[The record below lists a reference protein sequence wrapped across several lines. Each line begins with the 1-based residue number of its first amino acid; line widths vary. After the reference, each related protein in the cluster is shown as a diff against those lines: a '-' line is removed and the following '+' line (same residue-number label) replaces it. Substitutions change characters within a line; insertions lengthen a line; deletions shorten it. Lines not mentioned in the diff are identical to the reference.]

1 MRRMKK
7 WITVPAA
14 LLLVIVMTAGALA
27 EALPAPAELF
37 GKPWY
42 NTTVFGNLPE
52 SAPKAADDLY
62 SCYNYDFAAAHQNAP
77 ANASRG
83 DSTDVFAAMKDA
95 LADESADDPALKQL
109 RIFYEQAL
117 DTETRKKGNGM
128 DELLPW
134 LKRVA
139 DAKSLQQLEEV
150 ILAEDFPFCPFMKL
164 YVSNDFATGTNCV
177 NIAINLTVSDEP
189 AYYDPPKDP
198 LDMQI
203 KILAMGEKFQSL
215 VCLYLMCGLDMD
227 NAATAAMGV
236 VNMERTWALLGDSPL
251 HYTEREYGACAKD
264 TRSLTLDELAA
275 YCPHFPLKE
284 TLKKFGKDQSERYVC
299 TAPQWLTALDG
310 VWTEE
315 NLNSLRELI
324 MAKVML
330 ECSPYI
336 DRSAYSQ
343 ALAALGTPAETPEAN
358 AWAVCSDPGTFG
370 QLIARLYTERV
381 LGNKVKDRLTE
392 MAKGLLEEMRGLI
405 SETAWV
411 SEEARARAI
420 EKTESMKLNILEP
433 EGGYLDYSDLSLRTS
448 EEGGTL
454 LDNYF
459 RIKAWRN
466 EADNAR
472 IGTPGLSRLTW
483 DLTSPVKCNAYY
495 DPASNSINIL
505 PGYLSGGKYADDMSD
520 LDLLGSIGTTIGHE
534 ISHGFDF
541 IGSQF
546 DASGAPALLFT
557 KEDEAAFLARVK
569 KLTDYFS
576 TIEILPDV
584 YENGD
589 LLKVEAAADLIGLR
603 LALSHA
609 KRLGYLDLEPFFG
622 SYARLYAMTSD
633 MMSAT
638 TLAVIDTHPA
648 QYLRVNVNA
657 QMMDEFHET
666 YGVKEGNNMY
676 VAPESRLRIWGAD

>member
-1 MRRMKK
+1 
-7 WITVPAA
+7 
-14 LLLVIVMTAGALA
+14 
-27 EALPAPAELF
+27 
-37 GKPWY
+37 
-42 NTTVFGNLPE
+42 
-52 SAPKAADDLY
+52 
-62 SCYNYDFAAAHQNAP
+62 
-77 ANASRG
+77 
-83 DSTDVFAAMKDA
+83 
-95 LADESADDPALKQL
+95 
-109 RIFYEQAL
+109 
-117 DTETRKKGNGM
+117 
-128 DELLPW
+128 
-134 LKRVA
+134 
-139 DAKSLQQLEEV
+139 
-150 ILAEDFPFCPFMKL
+150 MKL

-203 KILAMGEKFQSL
+203 KLLAMGEKFQSL

-299 TAPQWLTALDG
+299 TAPLWLTALDG

-370 QLIARLYTERV
+370 QLIARLY
-381 LGNKVKDRLTE
+381 
-392 MAKGLLEEMRGLI
+392 
-405 SETAWV
+405 
-411 SEEARARAI
+411 
-420 EKTESMKLNILEP
+420 
-433 EGGYLDYSDLSLRTS
+433 
-448 EEGGTL
+448 
-454 LDNYF
+454 
-459 RIKAWRN
+459 
-466 EADNAR
+466 
-472 IGTPGLSRLTW
+472 
-483 DLTSPVKCNAYY
+483 
-495 DPASNSINIL
+495 
-505 PGYLSGGKYADDMSD
+505 
-520 LDLLGSIGTTIGHE
+520 
-534 ISHGFDF
+534 
-541 IGSQF
+541 
-546 DASGAPALLFT
+546 
-557 KEDEAAFLARVK
+557 
-569 KLTDYFS
+569 
-576 TIEILPDV
+576 
-584 YENGD
+584 
-589 LLKVEAAADLIGLR
+589 
-603 LALSHA
+603 
-609 KRLGYLDLEPFFG
+609 
-622 SYARLYAMTSD
+622 AMTSD